1 MGLWTRNVVEWDMY
15 ANRSRLLTNLI
26 NLTNN
31 EILFRHYSSALF
43 NPLWIES
50 LLLRLLQE
58 KRTRTYVSVGGG
70 WILVGEHSWQ
80 FIGAEL

>member
-43 NPLWIES
+43 NPLWIEF

-58 KRTRTYVSVGGG
+58 KRSRTYVSVGGG
-70 WILVGEHSWQ
+70 WIMVGEHSR
-80 FIGAEL
+80 